1 MKQGK
6 LVGAARRIGRRKL
19 TADEERRRGSPARRR
34 GEMRGWWTGG
44 RRAVLGG
51 RWSKAESDGGR
62 NETVVATGETTAEQ
76 GSSVVALAAC
86 GPGDSEFLR
95 AFSRI

>member
-1 MKQGK
+1 
-6 LVGAARRIGRRKL
+6 VGAARRIGRRK
-19 TADEERRRGSPARRR
+19 AYRGR
-34 GEMRGWWTGG
+34 GEEAGIAGATAGRDERAGSGWWTGG